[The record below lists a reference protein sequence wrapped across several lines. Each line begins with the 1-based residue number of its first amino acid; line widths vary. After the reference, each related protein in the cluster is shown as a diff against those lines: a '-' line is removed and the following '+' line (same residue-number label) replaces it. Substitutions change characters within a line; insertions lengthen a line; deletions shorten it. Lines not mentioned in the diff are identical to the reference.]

1 LEKLR
6 VEGLEI
12 MLITNA
18 RRARQVAAWASIAC
32 AALLVTACNAEA
44 RPPAVVTPSA
54 PATQASSPAPAGSS
68 PATPVPATT
77 PSTAVRQTAAST
89 FLAQGQDING
99 SLLFM
104 PACNGFGCALSGD
117 STSFLAKM
125 TWSTWSATEAVGTGT
140 YKVDGCDPDCAA
152 GPIYPVAAVVTLSN
166 PVKVCSASG
175 ARWVWTRASFRYP
188 DGLPKALQGS
198 NSPKNPWVF
207 STVAAAA
214 QQSCAG

>member
-1 LEKLR
+1 
-6 VEGLEI
+6 LEI
-12 MLITNA
+12 MLITNG
-18 RRARQVAAWASIAC
+18 RRARQVAGWTGIAC
-32 AALLVTACNAEA
+32 AALLVTACNSQASPSA
-44 RPPAVVTPSA
+44 AVTSSA
-54 PATQASSPAPAGSS
+54 PATQASSPAPASSS
-68 PATPVPATT
+68 PATPAPAAT
-77 PSTAVRQTAAST
+77 PSTAVLQTAAST

-140 YKVDGCDPDCAA
+140 YKVDGCNPDCAA
-152 GPIYPVAAVVTLSN
+152 GPIYPVATVVTLSH

-207 STVAAAA
+207 STVVAAA

>member
-1 LEKLR
+1 
-6 VEGLEI
+6 
-12 MLITNA
+12 MLITNG
-18 RRARQVAAWASIAC
+18 RRARQVAGWAGIAC
-32 AALLVTACNAEA
+32 AALLVTACNSQASPSA
-44 RPPAVVTPSA
+44 AVTSSA
-54 PATQASSPAPAGSS
+54 PATHASPAAPASSS
-68 PATPVPATT
+68 PATPAPATT
-77 PSTAVRQTAAST
+77 PSTAVRETAAST
-89 FLAQGQDING
+89 YLAEGQDING

-104 PACNGFGCALSGD
+104 PACTGFGCALSGD

-140 YKVDGCDPDCAA
+140 YKVDGCNPDCAA
-152 GPIYPVAAVVTLSN
+152 GPIYTVATVVTLSN

-207 STVAAAA
+207 STVVAAA

>member
-1 LEKLR
+1 
-6 VEGLEI
+6 

-18 RRARQVAAWASIAC
+18 RRARPVAAWASIVC
-32 AALLVTACNAEA
+32 AALLVTACDSEA
-44 RPPAVVTPSA
+44 RPPAAVTASA

-125 TWSTWSATEAVGTGT
+125 RWSTWSATEAVGTGT
-140 YKVDGCDPDCAA
+140 YKVDGCNPDCAA

>member
-1 LEKLR
+1 
-6 VEGLEI
+6 
-12 MLITNA
+12 MLTANA
-18 RRARQVAAWASIAC
+18 RSARRIAGWAGLAC
-32 AALLVTACNAEA
+32 AALLVTACN
-44 RPPAVVTPSA
+44 SS
-54 PATQASSPAPAGSS
+54 SSPAAAESS
-68 PATPVPATT
+68 SPATT
-77 PSTAVRQTAAST
+77 PSTAVVQTAAST

-99 SLLFM
+99 PLLFM

-117 STSFLAKM
+117 STGFLAKM
-125 TWSTWSATEAVGTGT
+125 TWSSWSATEAVGTGT
-140 YKVDGCDPDCAA
+140 YKIDGCSPDCAA
-152 GPIYPVAAVVTLSN
+152 GPIYPVATVVTLSN

-214 QQSCAG
+214 RPSCAG

>member
-1 LEKLR
+1 
-6 VEGLEI
+6 
-12 MLITNA
+12 MLITNG
-18 RRARQVAAWASIAC
+18 RRARQVAGWAGIAC
-32 AALLVTACNAEA
+32 AALLVTACNSQAS
-44 RPPAVVTPSA
+44 PPAAVTSSA
-54 PATQASSPAPAGSS
+54 PATHASPAAPASSP
-68 PATPVPATT
+68 PATPAPATT
-77 PSTAVRQTAAST
+77 PSTAVRETAAST

-140 YKVDGCDPDCAA
+140 YKVDGCNPDCAA
-152 GPIYPVAAVVTLSN
+152 GPIYPVVTVVTLSN

-207 STVAAAA
+207 STVVAAA
-214 QQSCAG
+214 QQSCTG

>member
-1 LEKLR
+1 
-6 VEGLEI
+6 
-12 MLITNA
+12 MLITNG
-18 RRARQVAAWASIAC
+18 RRARQVAGWAGIAC
-32 AALLVTACNAEA
+32 AALLVAACNSQASPSA
-44 RPPAVVTPSA
+44 AVTSSA
-54 PATQASSPAPAGSS
+54 PATQASSPAPASSS
-68 PATPVPATT
+68 PATPAPAAT
-77 PSTAVRQTAAST
+77 PSTAVLQTAAST

-140 YKVDGCDPDCAA
+140 YKVDGCNPDCAA
-152 GPIYPVAAVVTLSN
+152 GPIYPVATVVTLSN

-207 STVAAAA
+207 STVVAAA

>member
-1 LEKLR
+1 
-6 VEGLEI
+6 
-12 MLITNA
+12 MLITNG
-18 RRARQVAAWASIAC
+18 RRARRVAGWAGIAC
-32 AALLVTACNAEA
+32 AALLVTACNSQASL
-44 RPPAVVTPSA
+44 PAAVTSSA
-54 PATQASSPAPAGSS
+54 PATQASSPAPASSS
-68 PATPVPATT
+68 PATPAPATT
-77 PSTAVRQTAAST
+77 PSTAVRETAAST
-89 FLAQGQDING
+89 YLAQGQDING

-104 PACNGFGCALSGD
+104 PACTGFGCALSGD

-140 YKVDGCDPDCAA
+140 YKVDGCNPDCAA
-152 GPIYPVAAVVTLSN
+152 GPIYPVATVVTLSN

-207 STVAAAA
+207 STVVAAA

>member
-1 LEKLR
+1 
-6 VEGLEI
+6 

-18 RRARQVAAWASIAC
+18 RRARQVAAWASIVC
-32 AALLVTACNAEA
+32 AALPVTACDSEA
-44 RPPAVVTPSA
+44 RPPAAVTPSA

-104 PACNGFGCALSGD
+104 PACNGSGCALSGD

-125 TWSTWSATEAVGTGT
+125 RWSTWSATEAVGTGT
-140 YKVDGCDPDCAA
+140 YKVDGCNPDCAA

-166 PVKVCSASG
+166 PAKVCSASG

-214 QQSCAG
+214 RQSCAG